1 VDFKRGQIYRINLE
15 PARGSE
21 QQGSARH
28 CVVLSRSCVVLSTTP
43 FNKQFRSLGVVPL
56 SSTARASAPIAV
68 AVPSAGEN
76 SVALCYQLRTIDK
89 SRVLKL
95 VGEINAADMAE
106 IEAAV
111 KQVYGLN

>member
-1 VDFKRGQIYRINLE
+1 MDFKRGQIYRINLE

-21 QQGSARH
+21 QQGSARP
-28 CVVLSRSCVVLSTTP
+28 CVVLSITP

-56 SSTARASAPIAV
+56 SSTARASAPISV

-95 VGEINAADMAE
+95 VGEINAKDMAE